1 MKTLHSSLFFF
12 FTAAGSADAHTRLE
26 CPPPRSGETG
36 EKDGPCDASD
46 DPDALPA
53 YPLIP
58 GALNTITWLESIS
71 HPGAP
76 ARFALSKDG
85 DDSAASFESCL
96 LLDHVPHDSYSSPL
110 ITDQLTWH
118 RSSITLWIPDVY
130 CERCHLQLVTVMSDE
145 AHGVPVDTTCA
156 YGGALAAGTIAA
168 DSNLPACPVV
178 YHSCAPVS
186 INGTQLRN
194 EMDTCNTT
202 EFEAQLDWPMRP
214 QDAASL
220 GMKESLYD
228 YSTYYYKGDPGLYNL
243 SDSRLLAAGSP
254 IANCSN
260 LAFCDPAEHLNVI
273 MNVPADAKYTRLEG
287 TCAAMV
293 TMEVMEFQV
302 GVLPSEPKNMSTA
315 ANLPPGTAGELDP
328 CTPCAVASPCFN
340 EACGLRDAVT
350 GEWTGPA
357 AQCNDAIVCEPCFP
371 DSPCLFDPNSLAET
385 TDSDAGEEAQGTADA
400 GTGGENSSS
409 GAFLKVVPT
418 LGFISLTFLIGSAI

>member
-1 MKTLHSSLFFF
+1 MKTLHSSLFLL
-12 FTAAGSADAHTRLE
+12 AALSPAKAHTRLE

-36 EKDGPCDASD
+36 EKIGPCDAPD

-53 YPLIP
+53 YPLVA

-118 RSSITLWIPDVY
+118 RSSITLWIPDIY

-145 AHGVPVDTTCA
+145 AHGVPVNTTCA
-156 YGGALAAGTIAA
+156 YGGN
-168 DSNLPACPVV
+168 DDVPACPVV

-194 EMDTCNTT
+194 DIDTCNTT
-202 EFEAQLDWPMRP
+202 EFEEQLEWPMRP
-214 QDAASL
+214 SDAVKM
-220 GMKESLYD
+220 GMKEGLYD

-254 IANCSN
+254 ITNCSN
-260 LAFCDPAEHLNVI
+260 LAFCDPTEHLNVI
-273 MNVPADAKYTRLEG
+273 MEVPADAPYTRMEG

-302 GVLPSEPKNMSTA
+302 GVLPSNPKNMSAA
-315 ANLPPGTAGELDP
+315 ANVPPGGASDADP
-328 CTPCAVASPCFN
+328 CAPCALASPCFN
-340 EACGLRDAVT
+340 EACGLRDALS

-357 AQCNDAIVCEPCFP
+357 AQCNDAVFCEFCFP
-371 DSPCLFDPNSLAET
+371 DSPCLWDPSLAAET
-385 TDSDAGEEAQGTADA
+385 TTTTTTTTTADAGEEQGTPDA
-400 GTGGENSSS
+400 GGDDSSS
-409 GAFLKVVPT
+409 GTVLKVMSTAV
-418 LGFISLTFLIGSAI
+418 LVALCYLMGFAF